1 MMSYS
6 VPFLLGLTLL
16 AFAKRMDSLSF
27 VYAGRA
33 LTGKR
38 AIVDFVIWETNSTK
52 NAVKLHKASKP
63 IVCAC
68 KQAKKWQ

>member
-6 VPFLLGLTLL
+6 VPFLLGFTLL

-38 AIVDFVIWETNSTK
+38 AIVDFDIWGKNSK
-52 NAVKLHKASKP
+52 INAVKLRTPSKL
-63 IVCAC
+63 IVFAW